1 MAKKTT
7 DNRARRK
14 QILSEELEKA
24 LKKAGERLVK
34 LIQDNLINNKYDF
47 TPLST
52 KPPPKKSP
60 GGYAYR
66 KKRDGYGNR
75 PILVR
80 TGESLAGIT
89 FLYQK
94 VGNEHILDI
103 ISEVYQAHAKG
114 GGKNDLP
121 IRDAIGSDINPI
133 PGAKE
138 IMTQM
143 SREAGQAYQT
153 RVIEEGLV

>member
-1 MAKKTT
+1 M
-7 DNRARRK
+7 
-14 QILSEELEKA
+14 QE
-24 LKKAGERLVK
+24 
-34 LIQDNLINNKYDF
+34 NLIGDKYNF

-66 KKRDGYGNR
+66 KKRDGYGDK

-80 TGESLAGIT
+80 TGSSLSSIT
-89 FLYQK
+89 FRYK
-94 VGNEHILDI
+94 KKGNRHKLDI

-121 IRDAIGSDINPI
+121 IRDAIGSSISPM
-133 PGAKE
+133 PGAQSLFDKLHDQKGMNNVE
-138 IMTQM
+138 RIRQ
-143 SREAGQAYQT
+143 
-153 RVIEEGLV
+153 EGLE